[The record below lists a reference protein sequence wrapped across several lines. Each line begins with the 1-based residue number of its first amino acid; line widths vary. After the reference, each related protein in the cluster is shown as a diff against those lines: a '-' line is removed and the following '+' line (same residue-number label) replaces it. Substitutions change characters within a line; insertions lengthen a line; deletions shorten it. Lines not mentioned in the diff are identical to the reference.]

1 LSVDTKVPPKQIFFK
16 GIRGVLIQNKD
27 NSKHGFS
34 LFVKV
39 IDGNHA
45 VILVR
50 DYLKNNAPMG
60 RSIIQDIEKV
70 IE

>member
-1 LSVDTKVPPKQIFFK
+1 MQK
-16 GIRGVLIQNKD
+16 KD

-34 LFVKV
+34 MFVKA
-39 IDGNHA
+39 IDDNHA

-50 DYLKNNAPMG
+50 DYLKNNAPTG
-60 RSIIQDIEKV
+60 NSIIQGIEKI